1 MFDIEI
7 VEQATF
13 MYLHS
18 LSFNSVSAIFR
29 SWFEKDVFPKNVLL
43 DHIERLSEK
52 LPNNLEITNWLKPI
66 RSGYYALDGTWMKY
80 RGKDFVLLILFDV
93 QTLDI
98 IDYRIA
104 SEETEQAYLKLL
116 NKSYPEIC
124 ANIKGFFCDG
134 DPGLLKAL
142 QKLFPKAPIQL
153 CVFHK
158 YARAGQVISF
168 KHIKN
173 ETDKEI
179 KKKVESVL
187 FAPTKQE
194 AIDNL
199 KDLESYAREHQKYA
213 KLKKLIGVLK
223 RNFELLLTHFDN
235 PEMSPYNN
243 TLEGFNYIVK
253 RKTNLMKGF
262 KKPVN
267 IGRWIKLIMLD
278 WRFHKLTESTFKDR
292 KNRSPLELAGSKLPK
307 IYNWMSYIRKNYP
320 NSPT

>member
-7 VEQATF
+7 VEQAAF

-29 SWFEKDVFPKNVLL
+29 SWFEKDIFPKNILL
-43 DHIERLSEK
+43 DHIERLSER
-52 LPNNLEITNWLKPI
+52 LPSNSEITIWLKPT

-80 RGKDFVLLILFDV
+80 REKDFVLLILFDV

-98 IDYRIA
+98 INYKI
-104 SEETEQAYLKLL
+104 SIEENELSYVKLL
-116 NKSYPEIC
+116 KEVYDEIS
-124 ANIKGFFCDG
+124 ANLKGFFCDG

-142 QKLFPKAPIQL
+142 NKLFPKAPVQL

-158 YARAGQVISF
+158 YSRAGQVISF

-173 ETDKEI
+173 GVDKEI
-179 KKKVESVL
+179 KKKVEAVL
-187 FAPTKQE
+187 FALTKQE

-199 KDLESYAREHQKYA
+199 KELERYAQEHQKYA

-223 RNFELLLTHFDN
+223 CNFELLLTHFDN

-278 WRFHKLTESTFKDR
+278 WRFHKLAESTFKER
-292 KNRSPLELAGSKLPK
+292 KNKSPLELAGCDLPK
-307 IYNWMSYIRKNYP
+307 IYNWMSYVRKNYP

>member
-7 VEQATF
+7 IEQAAF
-13 MYLHS
+13 MYLRS
-18 LSFNSVSAIFR
+18 LSFNSVSDIFR
-29 SWFEKDVFPKNVLL
+29 SWYEKDILPKKILL
-43 DHIERLSEK
+43 DHVEQLSEK
-52 LPNNLEITNWLKPI
+52 LPSNLEITKWLKPV

-80 RGKDFVLLILFDV
+80 RGKSFALLILFDV
-93 QTLDI
+93 ETLDI
-98 IDYRIA
+98 INYRIA
-104 SEETEQAYLKLL
+104 REETEQSYAKLL
-116 NKSYPEIC
+116 KEVFDEIS
-124 ANIKGFFCDG
+124 AKTKGFFCDG

-142 QKLFPKAPIQL
+142 QALFPQTPIQL

-168 KHIKN
+168 KYGKN
-173 ETDKEI
+173 DIDKEI
-179 KKKVESVL
+179 KKKVEAVL

-194 AIDNL
+194 AINNL
-199 KDLESYAREHQKYA
+199 KELECYAEEHKKYA
-213 KLKKLIGVLK
+213 KLKKIIGVLK
-223 RNFELLLTHFDN
+223 CNFELLLTHFDN

-292 KNRSPLELAGSKLPK
+292 KNKSPLELSNCKLPK
-307 IYNWMSYIRKNYP
+307 IYNWMSYIRKNYLKP
-320 NSPT
+320 PT